1 MKKSGSWLPR
11 LLAIASA
18 VISALVMALCLLLIG
33 TRRAAANQARMTEVL
48 TNAFVRSGV
57 LTDLLAPNLVKGF
70 AGGEKA
76 FASLTEDELRGILR
90 TLFPVEWQEAQ
101 ARQLA
106 DQAYAYLFG
115 SGEVADLSISLEEPR
130 RLIAGAAGE
139 RVAQIMVRSWPACST
154 AQITALDNALEIA
167 PEMFGCEPPEPA
179 ASRVVKSLTA
189 SLRELAQKAPPAFNF
204 GSQPGSGEAL
214 REVHSVL
221 ETLALGMV
229 LALFVSAAGL
239 MFALALAAR
248 SLKAVLRWS
257 GITWMS
263 GAALAILVALALLAA
278 RNRLPTGFA
287 DAPAALRE
295 AMATVVRSVV
305 GLAMGATFVVSVVAL
320 LVGSGVTVI
329 SLVWRRPAG
338 LQGARQTEPLP
349 EVAPAVV
356 PPTRETRAAQTL
368 PLPAGPEE
376 GERPRGLFG

>member
-1 MKKSGSWLPR
+1 MRKTGSWLLR

-18 VISALVMALCLLLIG
+18 VISALAMALCLLLIG
-33 TRRAAANQARMTEVL
+33 TRRAASNQARVTEVL

-70 AGGEKA
+70 AGGERA
-76 FASLTEDELRGILR
+76 FASLTEDELRNILR

-101 ARQLA
+101 ARHLA
-106 DQAYAYLFG
+106 DQAYAYLSG
-115 SGEVADLSISLEEPR
+115 SGEVSSLSISLEEPQ

-154 AQITALDNALEIA
+154 AQIAALDNALEIA
-167 PEMFGCEPPEPA
+167 PEMYGCEPPEPA

-189 SLRELAQKAPPAFNF
+189 SLRELARTAPPAFNF

-214 REVHSVL
+214 REVHAVL
-221 ETLALGMV
+221 ETLALWMV

-257 GITWMS
+257 GITWMV
-263 GAALAILVALALLAA
+263 GATLAILVALALLAA

-295 AMATVVRSVV
+295 AMATVVRGVV
-305 GLAMGATFVVSVVAL
+305 GLAMGATIVVSVVAL
-320 LVGSGVTVI
+320 LVGSGVTAI
-329 SLVWRRPAG
+329 SIVWRRPAG
-338 LQGARQTEPLP
+338 LQGARQTERLP
-349 EVAPAVV
+349 EVAPAAV
-356 PPTRETRAAQTL
+356 PPTRETHGAQTL
-368 PLPAGPEE
+368 PMPAAPEE

>member
-1 MKKSGSWLPR
+1 MRKTGSWLPR
-11 LLAIASA
+11 LFAIASA
-18 VISALVMALCLLLIG
+18 AISALAMALCLLLIG
-33 TRRAAANQARMTEVL
+33 TRRAAANQARLTEVL

-70 AGGEKA
+70 AGGERA
-76 FASLTEDELRGILR
+76 FASLTEDELRNILR

-106 DQAYAYLFG
+106 DQAYAYLSG
-115 SGEVADLSISLEEPR
+115 AGEVASLSISLEEPR

-154 AQITALDNALEIA
+154 AQIAELDSAREIE

-179 ASRVVKSLTA
+179 ASRVVKSLAA
-189 SLRELAQKAPPAFNF
+189 SLRELAQAAPPAFNF
-204 GSQPGSGEAL
+204 GGQPGSGEAL
-214 REVHSVL
+214 REVHAVL

-263 GAALAILVALALLAA
+263 GAAMALLVALALLAA

-287 DAPAALRE
+287 DAPSALRE
-295 AMATVVRSVV
+295 AMATVVRGVV
-305 GLAMGATFVVSVVAL
+305 GLAMGATFVVSVPAL
-320 LVGSGVTVI
+320 LVGSGFTVVSI
-329 SLVWRRPAG
+329 VWRRPAG
-338 LQGARQTEPLP
+338 LQVAKQSERLA
-349 EVAPAVV
+349 EVAPGAV
-356 PPTRETRAAQTL
+356 PPARETRGAQTL
-368 PLPAGPEE
+368 PMPAAPEE